1 YMSGNDTHSFDNLL
15 PLLAERK
22 LLNENLIQ

>member
-1 YMSGNDTHSFDNLL
+1 SGSDTHSFDNLL

-22 LLNENLIQ
+22 LFNENIIQ